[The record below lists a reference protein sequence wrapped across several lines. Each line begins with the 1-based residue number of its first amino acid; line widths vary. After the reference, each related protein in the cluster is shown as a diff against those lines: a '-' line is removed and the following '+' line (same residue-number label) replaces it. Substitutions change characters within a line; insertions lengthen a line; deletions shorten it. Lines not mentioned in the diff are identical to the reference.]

1 MAEDGSDFS
10 GSRRKRKKTVRFA
23 ESEQQGFVTGENLN
37 NALQNSHVSPTM
49 ATTPTERAAKR
60 QKRAENKNRDGD
72 GKTEN
77 DQGANSS
84 GPRRAR
90 NGMLLPS
97 FSPENLLIGRWNP
110 PAMDFSSFPDI
121 SGARRAE
128 KARRDEVDRRAYVDD
143 GSDDWYGFEG
153 RVASYTEPWGK
164 DNGQMARAIASN
176 FMNRAKVA
184 HWASR
189 KWADFED
196 DELTIRTQAAA
207 HAEPDPV
214 KRMELLADSLCE
226 VSRLEVFELIKERL
240 CNEIFLEVYDHKRL
254 ALERDREDSVLYAI
268 AHPGRTRVFPQAQRQ
283 QIPEGEKTVR
293 TFQPQPQSTIGTF
306 SASDRDRRVA
316 SYRIPVFTTQY
327 RDAEEQAEGSAR
339 RNSWFSRFCRNCG
352 EDLDD
357 GRCPRCKFVEGM
369 DDDEPEFIL

>member
-1 MAEDGSDFS
+1 M
-10 GSRRKRKKTVRFA
+10 RFA

-37 NALQNSHVSPTM
+37 NAFHSPAASPTM

-60 QKRAENKNRDGD
+60 QKRADNKTRDGD
-72 GKTEN
+72 GKTDN
-77 DQGANSS
+77 DRGASNS
-84 GPRRAR
+84 GLRRAR
-90 NGMLLPS
+90 NGMILPS
-97 FSPENLLIGRWNP
+97 FSPENFLIGRWNP
-110 PAMDFSSFPDI
+110 PAMDFSSFPNI
-121 SGARRAE
+121 SAGRRAE
-128 KARRDEVDRRAYVDD
+128 KARRDDLDRRIHVDD
-143 GSDDWYGFEG
+143 GSDDWYAFEG

-254 ALERDREDSVLYAI
+254 ASERDREDSVLYAI

-306 SASDRDRRVA
+306 SASDKDRRA
-316 SYRIPVFTTQY
+316 ANHRLPIFTAQY
-327 RDAEEQAEGSAR
+327 KDAEEQTEGSAR
-339 RNSWFSRFCRNCG
+339 RNSWFSRFVS
-352 EDLDD
+352 EDGSSVL
-357 GRCPRCKFVEGM
+357 
-369 DDDEPEFIL
+369 